1 MIGGCMTNVNQFAV
15 YQLKNIPENRQI
27 RFRPYHTLLEK
38 GHKVQYKDYEQVYIG
53 WMQPED
59 TPEHIYKRFEEQL
72 PRTFHGHSIS
82 VSDVLVLNKDGIIT
96 SYYVEKNGFTVIAG
110 FIQNASSGTLV
121 SNDTMNFHI
130 EGKNGNWVAFDNI
143 IIDGKK
149 FFLMEHET
157 YGKKMAWVVVD
168 EMGKLIVDHAFQGF
182 DSVVKRQIRDY
193 LSLSQPIT
201 DPPIPKKPS
210 LENWQKY
217 MENGEYLCSSEIEKE
232 QNDNKMEGRQ
242 NNMCSKGNTGRVSV
256 LAKLRQKQA
265 EIVKRTEKFTQ

>member
-1 MIGGCMTNVNQFAV
+1 MTNVNQFAV

-53 WMQPED
+53 RMQPED
-59 TPEHIYKRFEEQL
+59 TPEHIYKRFEKQL

-96 SYYVEKNGFTVIAG
+96 SYYVEKNGFTVITG
-110 FIQNASSGTLV
+110 FIQNASSDTLV

-130 EGKNGNWVAFDNI
+130 DGKNGNWVAFDNI

-157 YGKKMAWVVVD
+157 YGKEMAWVVVD
-168 EMGKLIVDHAFQGF
+168 ETGKLIVDHASQGF
-182 DSVVKRQIRDY
+182 DSMVKQQIRDY

-201 DPPIPKKPS
+201 DPPISKKPF

-217 MENGEYLCSSEIEKE
+217 MENGEYLHNSEIEKE
-232 QNDNKMEGRQ
+232 QNDNKMDGRQ

-256 LAKLRQKQA
+256 LEKLRQKQA
-265 EIVKRTEKFTQ
+265 EIAKRSEKSTQ

>member
-1 MIGGCMTNVNQFAV
+1 MTNVNQFAV

-53 WMQPED
+53 RMQPED
-59 TPEHIYKRFEEQL
+59 TPEHIYKRFEKQL

-157 YGKKMAWVVVD
+157 YGKEMAWVVVD

-265 EIVKRTEKFTQ
+265 EIAKRTEKSTQ